1 MRKDLSYSGRSPAS
15 AVASRR
21 ARSASAKAR
30 TRPEEALFLALR
42 ALNLRPGRN
51 DGRLPGVPDFVFA
64 AARIVVFVDG
74 DFWHGRDWKGRKAR
88 LASGHN
94 ADYWI
99 AKIERNMARDL
110 EQRRELKSAGW
121 RVIRFWESA
130 IRKDPSRLAAIIH
143 RLLRTASRS

>member
-1 MRKDLSYSGRSPAS
+1 MAAPESGAPVRSSICSGERRCGRISHTQVARQPRRSPAGE
-15 AVASRR
+15 RGR
-21 ARSASAKAR
+21 
-30 TRPEEALFLALR
+30 
-42 ALNLRPGRN
+42 LRPR
-51 DGRLPGVPDFVFA
+51 R
-64 AARIVVFVDG
+64 
-74 DFWHGRDWKGRKAR
+74 GRDWKGRKAR